1 MVSKVKSAAEYYAL
15 GAITLDQL
23 AEACGGTIPQAVA
36 DYSKAYE
43 EEYNAWCE
51 WHKAQE
57 KTREKLLKMHL
68 A

>member
-1 MVSKVKSAAEYYAL
+1 MVSEVKAAAEYYAL

-23 AEACGGTIPQAVA
+23 AEACGGTLPQAVA

-57 KTREKLLKMHL
+57 KTQQALENL